1 MTGLWTLLRLDA
13 KLAVRHRLLTVALVV
28 ATVFGL
34 LIRLLVPA
42 EYAHELVDPSVDLDL
57 SSRPSRLSSGPEW
70 AAPTVLDPGA
80 TKVPLDQQM
89 VFLLF
94 ALDLCLLGLMFG
106 AVMVLEDRRTEAIR
120 MYRIT
125 PGGTVAYVSSKLIVN
140 IVLSLLN
147 LLIVVG
153 LAAPAMLASPAL
165 VGLNM
170 LLCAGMTL
178 VGIGLAPLTRGIAQ
192 FFFPLMVIGL
202 VSALPMY
209 LIWSPAQGL
218 EWTWF
223 LPTWHALFGSE
234 AIALGAGRAA
244 AQELARDAWIYALV
258 FFFGSLVFAL
268 ASVERRLLRE
278 VH

>member
-1 MTGLWTLLRLDA
+1 MKGLSILLKLDA
-13 KLAVRHRLLTVALVV
+13 KLAVRHRLLAVALVV
-28 ATVFGL
+28 ATLFGL

-42 EYAHELVDPSVDLDL
+42 EIDHAMVDPSAGLELPAATLLD
-57 SSRPSRLSSGPEW
+57 
-70 AAPTVLDPGA
+70 VGA
-80 TKVPLDQQM
+80 HKPPLDQQM

-120 MYRIT
+120 FYRIS
-125 PGGTVAYVSSKLIVN
+125 PGGTVAYVASELIVN
-140 IVLSLLN
+140 LGLSLLN
-147 LLIVVG
+147 FAIVVG
-153 LAAPAMLASPAL
+153 VAAPAMLGRPAL
-165 VGLNM
+165 LGLNM

-192 FFFPLMVIGL
+192 FFFPLLVIGL

-218 EWTWF
+218 EWTWW

-234 AIALGAGRAA
+234 AIVLGEGRAA
-244 AQELARDAWIYALV
+244 AQTLAREAGIYALV
-258 FFFGSLVFAL
+258 FFVGALAFAL
-268 ASVERRLLRE
+268 VSVDRRLLRE

>member
-1 MTGLWTLLRLDA
+1 MNGFWTLLRLDG
-13 KLAVRHRLLTVALVV
+13 KLAVRHRLLAVALVV

-42 EYAHELVDPSVDLDL
+42 EIGHEMVDLTAGLELPD
-57 SSRPSRLSSGPEW
+57 
-70 AAPTVLDPGA
+70 PTILDPGA
-80 TKVPLDQQM
+80 RKAPLDQQM

-106 AVMVLEDRRTEAIR
+106 AIMVLEDRRTETIGF
-120 MYRIT
+120 YRIS
-125 PGGTVAYVSSKLIVN
+125 PGGTVGYVASKLAVN
-140 IVLSLLN
+140 LGLSLLN

-153 LAAPAMLASPAL
+153 LAAPAMLAHPDL
-165 VGLNM
+165 IGLNM
-170 LLCAGMTL
+170 LLCGGMTL
-178 VGIGLAPLTRGIAQ
+178 VGIGIAPLTRSIAQ
-192 FFFPLMVIGL
+192 FFFPLLVIGL

-234 AIALGAGRAA
+234 AIVLGAGRAA
-244 AQELARDAWIYALV
+244 AQALAHEAWIYALS
-258 FFFGSLVFAL
+258 FFAASLVFAL
-268 ASVERRLLRE
+268 ASVERGLLRK
-278 VH
+278 VQ

>member
-1 MTGLWTLLRLDA
+1 MIGFSTLLRLDA

-42 EYAHELVDPSVDLDL
+42 ELSPDIVDPSAGLQL
-57 SSRPSRLSSGPEW
+57 P
-70 AAPTVLDPGA
+70 APTVLDPGA
-80 TKVPLDQQM
+80 RKAPLDQQM

-120 MYRIT
+120 FYRIT
-125 PGGTVAYVSSKLIVN
+125 PGGTVAYVASKLSINV
-140 IVLSLLN
+140 VLSLLN
-147 LLIVVG
+147 FLIVVG
-153 LAAPAMLASPAL
+153 LAAPAMLTEPAL
-165 VGLNM
+165 IGLNM

-178 VGIGLAPLTRGIAQ
+178 VGVGLAPHTRGIAQ
-192 FFFPLMVIGL
+192 FFFPLLVIGL

-218 EWTWF
+218 EWTWL

-244 AQELARDAWIYALV
+244 AEALAREAWIYALV
-258 FFFGSLVFAL
+258 FFMGSLVFAL
-268 ASVERRLLRE
+268 VSVERRLLRE